1 MRVLVCFLLFGF
13 GVSSAQN
20 TLQLKEGQQS
30 PNANLDDVSWISG
43 YWKGEALGGIAEEI
57 WSPALGGSMMFSFR
71 LVNDGKVTFYE
82 VGHIKQIDSTLILQ
96 LKHFNGDLTG
106 WETKDETV
114 DFKLV
119 KIEKDRVFFE
129 GLTMEKI
136 GKDEMLVSVVINED
150 EKSQEL
156 DFNYKR
162 VQ

>member
-119 KIEKDRVFFE
+119 KLEKDRVFFE

-150 EKSQEL
+150 GKSQEL